1 MLADLLLAA
10 LISNPEAQPVADD
23 AAHAPAHAGLGVP
36 PPGLVWRVQRGESE
50 VTRDGETYQAG
61 AAATEAA
68 LPVGYPAPTA
78 PGAIE
83 IKSYPAVRRAQ
94 VSGDGS
100 NASSRRG
107 FWPLFQHIQRNDI
120 AMTAPVEM
128 IYDGMTPADEPSDHT
143 VGDGDD
149 WTMSFLYRSFENGP
163 TGTDGDVEIIDAE
176 PVTVLSVGV
185 RGVLWGPTI
194 RERAGELMA
203 WIEDSGDWEVAGDLR
218 TFGYN
223 GPYVPNDR
231 KWWEVQIPIR
241 PKAASDGLP
250 RPL

>member
-10 LISNPEAQPVADD
+10 LITERHANEPAAQAESVSEADGRVPAPGSSWVVEPGEDPVVREEDMYRS
-23 AAHAPAHAGLGVP
+23 GVC
-36 PPGLVWRVQRGESE
+36 
-50 VTRDGETYQAG
+50 
-61 AAATEAA
+61 ATEAA
-68 LPVGYPAPTA
+68 LPEGYPAPTA

-83 IKSYPAVRRAQ
+83 IKSYPTVRRAQ
-94 VSGDGS
+94 VSGQGS
-100 NASSRRG
+100 TASSQRG
-107 FWPLFQHIQRNDI
+107 FWPLFQHIQRNEI

-128 IYDGMTPADEPSDHT
+128 IYDGMTPADDPSDHT
-143 VGDGDD
+143 VGEGDD

-163 TGTDGDVEIIDAE
+163 TGTDGSVEIIDAE
-176 PVTVLSVGV
+176 PVTVLAVGV

-203 WIEDSGDWEVAGDLR
+203 WIEDSDEWEIAGDLR

-241 PKAASDGLP
+241 PTNTDSDSER